1 MSSSVRNF
9 IRHYLEMV
17 AAMLLGM
24 VALGVPAL
32 LALGTFGVSRSELY
46 DDAPTLA
53 LLGMAVAMTVPMV
66 AWMRHR
72 GHGWAPCADMTAAMF
87 LPTLAVL
94 VPLWAGLT
102 DDVHALM
109 MVEHIAMGP
118 AMLVAM
124 LLRRDEYTGA
134 HDGHAMRSARA
145 QRGTA

>member
-17 AAMLLGM
+17 AAMFLGM
-24 VALGVPAL
+24 VVLGVPAL
-32 LALGTFGVSRSELY
+32 IVLGAFGIGRSELY
-46 DDAPTLA
+46 DDAPTPA
-53 LLGMAVAMTVPMV
+53 LIGMAVTMTVPMI
-66 AWMRHR
+66 AWMRYR
-72 GHGWAPCADMTAAMF
+72 GHGWTPCADMAAAMF

-94 VPLWAGLT
+94 VPLWAGLA

-124 LLRRDEYTGA
+124 LLRRHEYTGA
-134 HDGHAMRSARA
+134 HDGHVMRVVRA

>member
-1 MSSSVRNF
+1 MSPSVRNF

-17 AAMLLGM
+17 VAMLLGM
-24 VALGVPAL
+24 VVLGVPAL
-32 LALGTFGVSRSELY
+32 LALGAFGTSRSELY
-46 DDAPTLA
+46 GDAPTLA
-53 LLGMAVAMTVPMV
+53 LLGMAVTMTLPMV
-66 AWMRHR
+66 VWMRYR
-72 GHGWAPCADMTAAMF
+72 GHGWAPCADMTVAMF

-94 VPLWAGLT
+94 VPLWAGMA

-134 HDGHAMRSARA
+134 HDAHDMRVARVH
-145 QRGTA
+145 RGTA